1 MYRYETHFHTA
12 LVSPCGNV
20 PADEAVRAFHEQ
32 GYAGITVTDHY
43 YDGLFENLA
52 SG

>member
-32 GYAGITVTDHY
+32 K
-43 YDGLFENLA
+43 LA
-52 SG
+52 IVPVPV